1 LDGKAQTIMIAPTL
15 ANNLQIGTIKGHL
28 LAAGAPHK
36 IRMTGLLTVP
46 TRIWSP
52 LLNIIA
58 EVIGD

>member
-1 LDGKAQTIMIAPTL
+1 MIAPTL
-15 ANNLQIGTIKGHL
+15 DNNLQIGTIKGHL